1 MHGNPV
7 DLLEPVH
14 QIIPAEIEPACQAV
28 NRQFFTEMLP
38 DVPGHLLHLGIKAV
52 DDILV
57 RRGRQITFKGVTFP
71 IEEIAGVNYRRF
83 GVGNS
88 ELLMYRSGILTIIL
102 KSGVKL
108 RCVGVKGVEAAHD
121 RLIALM
127 RGDVKEDSDEI
138 IG

>member
-1 MHGNPV
+1 MQGNEDYPAV
-7 DLLEPVH
+7 FAALY
-14 QIIPAEIEPACQAV
+14 IIPALALLAISAGYAV
-28 NRQFFTEMLP
+28 WVFFIHGRLP
-38 DVPGHLLHLGIKAV
+38 

-127 RGDVKEDSDEI
+127 RGDVKEDSDET